1 MRGSKIAW
9 VGVVIAALLATAGCG
24 GGGSRTAGS
33 VSSSCLSYA
42 PASGPV
48 NSTVV
53 TSRGSGSSCSVLE
66 LEFIITNVTDVF
78 TGSFT
83 VNYDP
88 SFMSFD
94 AASVTGSY
102 LGSDGATLDVQE
114 TSTTGQV
121 AIGVTRIRP
130 PDTGIDF
137 TGANQVLIKTIFVRT
152 QSSGT
157 AMATL
162 TITDGKLL
170 GSETPPVEKPGIIW
184 HGGDV
189 TLD

>member
-1 MRGSKIAW
+1 MNGWKIAA
-9 VGVVIAALLATAGCG
+9 VLAVLLVAAGCG
-24 GGGSRTAGS
+24 GGGGSRTSGA

-66 LEFIITNVTDVF
+66 LEFVITGVTDVF

-83 VNYDP
+83 VNYDS
-88 SFMSFD
+88 SFMNFD
-94 AASVTGSY
+94 SASVTGSH
-102 LGSDGATLDVQE
+102 LASDGATLDVQE
-114 TSTTGQV
+114 SSTAGQV
-121 AIGVTRIRP
+121 DIGVTRIRP
-130 PDTGIDF
+130 PDNGIDF
-137 TGANQVLIKTIFVRT
+137 TAPDQVLIKTVFVRT

-170 GSETPPVEKPGIIW
+170 GSETPPVEKPGITW

-189 TLD
+189 ILD